1 MTRQLKNPFLLTA
14 YFGRDYFCDRDEELH
29 ILENH
34 FENERNVVLYAW
46 RRMGKTAL
54 IQCFLAELEA
64 KNKAET
70 IYVDLLGTRNLEDA
84 ILQITKAVYFRFGKT
99 GTGISGTLL
108 KLIGAVGLDISFDA
122 QTGMPVLSLGLKQSN
137 SNTGQSLEALGSFLQ
152 SRKKTVLIALD
163 EFQRI
168 KHYENQNGEAVFR
181 AWMQQFPDIRFIF
194 SGSHRHMMQSMFTE
208 KNRPFYQ
215 SAQLLHLKPIKYEI
229 YEAFIM
235 QHFSAHHKKIT
246 SDTIKVIYS
255 WSRQQTYVIQLLCN
269 RLFGMYNNVEY
280 KHLQEVCDDILKEDS
295 VVFSNYTNLLTLTQ
309 WRVLQ
314 AVAKDEPLKTPLAV
328 DFIKKYSLGAGSS
341 VSRALSK
348 LIDSELVIKDESD
361 YLVHEV
367 LLSRW
372 LQSL

>member
-1 MTRQLKNPFLLTA
+1 LLTA
-14 YFGRDYFCDRDEELH
+14 YFGREYFCDREKELLV
-29 ILENH
+29 LENH
-34 FENERNVVLYAW
+34 FKNERNVVLYAW

-54 IQCFLAELEA
+54 IQCFLAELESQ
-64 KNKAET
+64 KKAET
-70 IYVDLLGTRNLEDA
+70 VYVDLLGTRNLEDA
-84 ILQITKAVYFRFGKT
+84 ILQITKAIYQRFVKIG
-99 GTGISGTLL
+99 SGMSAALL

-122 QTGMPVLSLGLKQSN
+122 QTGMPVLSLGLKQT
-137 SNTGQSLEALGSFLQ
+137 NTHTAQSLEALGAFLQ

-168 KHYENQNGEAVFR
+168 IHYENQNGEAVFR

-194 SGSHRHMMQSMFTE
+194 SGSHRNMMQSMFTE

-215 SAQLLHLKPIKYEI
+215 SAQLLHLEPIKYEV
-229 YEAFIM
+229 YEAFIL
-235 QHFSAHHKKIT
+235 QHFNAHQKKIT
-246 SDTIKVIYS
+246 SDTIEGIYR

-269 RLFGMYNNVEY
+269 RLFGMYNTVE
-280 KHLQEVCDDILKEDS
+280 KRQLQEVCDDILKEES
-295 VVFSNYTNLLTLTQ
+295 AVFSNYTNLLTHTQ

-314 AVAKDEPLKTPLAV
+314 AVAKDEPLKMPLAV

-341 VSRALSK
+341 VSRALNK
-348 LIDSELVIKDESD
+348 LIDTELVIKEEDD

-367 LLSRW
+367 LLARW